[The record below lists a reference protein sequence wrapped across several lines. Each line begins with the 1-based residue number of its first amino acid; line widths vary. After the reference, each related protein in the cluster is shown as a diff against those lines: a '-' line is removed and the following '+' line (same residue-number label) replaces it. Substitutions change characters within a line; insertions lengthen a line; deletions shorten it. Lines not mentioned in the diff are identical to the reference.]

1 MTTSYKKDASNLIK
15 FHLVLQML
23 QMAEYHARTVVSVT
37 SLKRPSMK
45 VRKQKLLNFL
55 QGMLTSKHVVLQPG
69 NLVHSSAF
77 WLTAELIS
85 QYFYVSENYEPVYA
99 KWTTERCA
107 VCRWVEDWDY
117 NKIVICNRFLSI
129 RNISCPKYTAKPGE
143 KFVICK
149 N

>member
-1 MTTSYKKDASNLIK
+1 MHLALILLVKDASLYESWLCLTTSYKKDASNIIK

-69 NLVHSSAF
+69 NPVHSSAF
-77 WLTAELIS
+77 WS
-85 QYFYVSENYEPVYA
+85 H
-99 KWTTERCA
+99 C
-107 VCRWVEDWDY
+107 
-117 NKIVICNRFLSI
+117 
-129 RNISCPKYTAKPGE
+129 
-143 KFVICK
+143 
-149 N
+149 